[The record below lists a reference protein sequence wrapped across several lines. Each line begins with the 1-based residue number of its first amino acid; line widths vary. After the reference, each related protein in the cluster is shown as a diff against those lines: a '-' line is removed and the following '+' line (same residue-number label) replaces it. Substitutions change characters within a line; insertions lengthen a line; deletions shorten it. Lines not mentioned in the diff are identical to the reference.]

1 MANLSYEDRKAI
13 QKYLIENPGVVKT
26 AVWGD
31 IEGSLL
37 NQVDLINYIDDT
49 GGAGITGEGKGNANA
64 EFFYYSFKSGQD
76 KTDFFNDGLIKLSW
90 DAPANDLELYML
102 TEPAGTGDLVSLAA
116 KGDSGV
122 VSTYITQPNF
132 KYDVYPT
139 GVNGT
144 EGLVVWVTAES
155 DDTFPTY
162 KIFLHNAGS
171 SYNSTVDIKKITPK
185 II

>member
-13 QKYLIENPGVVKT
+13 EKYLIENPSVAT
-26 AVWGD
+26 DSEWGD
-31 IEGSLL
+31 IVGDIQ
-37 NQVDLINYIDDT
+37 NQTDLITYIDANS
-49 GGAGITGEGKGNANA
+49 GAGITGQGAGNANA
-64 EFFYYSFKSGQD
+64 EFYYYSFKSGQD

-90 DAPANDLELYML
+90 DSPANDLELYML

-116 KGDSGV
+116 NGVSGV
-122 VSTYITQPNF
+122 VNTYITQPNF
-132 KYDVYPT
+132 KYDVYPN

-144 EGLVVWVTAES
+144 EGLVVWVSAES

-171 SYNSTVDIKKITPK
+171 SYNSTVDIKKIIPK
-185 II
+185 IV